1 MSFYEKGIPF
11 KAVFN
16 LWAKLFR
23 PVLIYSL
30 FFQIFLIKKPN
41 NNYEFVRKETNG
53 CIAE

>member
-1 MSFYEKGIPF
+1 MFFYEKCRHF
-11 KAVFN
+11 KGVF
-16 LWAKLFR
+16 APPVKLFP

>member
-1 MSFYEKGIPF
+1 MFFYKKSTPF
-11 KAVFN
+11 KGVFSPP
-16 LWAKLFR
+16 AKLFP

-53 CIAE
+53 CIAK